1 MSQIEYIVQD
11 FCEFQAI
18 QNIVVNVNPNEM
30 KYLPKYRLRLGS
42 LILPVL
48 SLLFL
53 SCNSD
58 VGKSGKSELS
68 GEAPNIIL
76 ILADDMGYSDL
87 GCYGG
92 EISTPY
98 LDQLA
103 SEGVRFTQFYNAA
116 RCCPTRASLLTGLYP
131 HQSGMGG
138 MINDPA
144 TTPEGPYQGYLSKH
158 AVTIAEVLKQANYY
172 TASSG
177 KWHVGEE
184 RPHWPMDRGF
194 DNYYGLI
201 SGAANY
207 FDITRTK
214 KEGIKRHFAID
225 SVEYMPPNEGFY
237 MTDAITENAI
247 KFLKTAHRKDQS
259 FFLYLAYTA
268 PHWPLHAKQEDIDK
282 YLGTYMAGWDVL
294 RKERYNRMI
303 QMGLIDE
310 SWGLSERD
318 AQASPWETLD
328 EEQKVRMDLLMSIY
342 AAQVDCMDRGIGEV
356 MAQLEAMDEKDNTI
370 VMFLSDN
377 GGSEETGPFGQDF
390 WGNFWDGD
398 ARPGS
403 GDSYHSY
410 GGSWAN
416 LSNTP
421 FRYYKKRTHEGG
433 VATPFIVSW
442 PDQVKQ
448 VGELIHEPGHII
460 DIMATICEAA
470 NVEYPVSYHNNDII
484 PLPGRSLLP
493 VLQRKEMERED
504 PIFWEHNG
512 NRAIR
517 KGDWKLVTRKG
528 DEWELFN
535 LATDRSETNN
545 LVEIE
550 TEKAAHLLKLYEVW
564 ADEVGVK

>member
-1 MSQIEYIVQD
+1 
-11 FCEFQAI
+11 
-18 QNIVVNVNPNEM
+18 M
-30 KYLPKYRLRLGS
+30 KYNVPSTS
-42 LILPVL
+42 LKNL
-48 SLLFL
+48 SVFLFIAFL
-53 SCNSD
+53 FSACNTGRNAGGD
-58 VGKSGKSELS
+58 SGKSS
-68 GEAPNIIL
+68 APPNIVL

-92 EISTPY
+92 EINTPN

-103 SEGVRFTQFYNAA
+103 DEGVRFTQFYNAA
-116 RCCPTRASLLTGLYP
+116 RCCPTRASLLSGLYP
-131 HQSGMGG
+131 HQAGMGA

-184 RPHWPMDRGF
+184 RPHWPTDRGF

-214 KEGIKRHFAID
+214 ENGIKRHFAID
-225 SVEYMPPNEGFY
+225 SAEYMPPNEGFY
-237 MTDAITENAI
+237 MTDAITENAV
-247 KFLKTAHRKDQS
+247 KFLKKAESKDQP

-282 YLGTYMAGWDVL
+282 YLGKYMSGWDVL
-294 RKERYNRMI
+294 RKERYERMI
-303 QMGLIDE
+303 EMGLIDA

-318 AQASPWETLD
+318 AQVTPWEELD
-328 EEQKVRMDLLMSIY
+328 AEQKERMDLLMSIY

-356 MAQLEAMDEKDNTI
+356 LAQLEAMGEKDNTI

-377 GGSEETGPFGQDF
+377 GGSEETGAFGRDF

-442 PDQVKQ
+442 PKELKQ
-448 VGELIHEPGHII
+448 VGELIHQPGHII
-460 DIMATICEAA
+460 DIMATICEVAR
-470 NVEYPVSYHNNDII
+470 VEYPETYSDNTIV
-484 PLPGRSLLP
+484 PLPGQSFMPALRGD
-493 VLQRKEMERED
+493 ERAREE
-504 PIFWEHNG
+504 PIFWEHIG

-517 KGDWKLVTRKG
+517 QGDWKLVARKG
-528 DEWELFN
+528 EEWELFN
-535 LATDRSETNN
+535 LATDRSEMNN
-545 LVEIE
+545 LIE
-550 TEKAAHLLKLYEVW
+550 SEAEKAQQLLELYQEW
-564 ADEVGVK
+564 ASQVGVADK